1 MQKRNMRI
9 RIGFFLDGGETTG
22 GINEYLKTVLSHLDK
37 SRFTAVGIYIGPG
50 DAVKDLGDYFEEKVI
65 LSNRRLVN
73 FQNSRSR
80 AKRLIVNSKKIWLI
94 IATVFRLSRVIR
106 RHRIDVIDVNYYPL
120 HLIAGV
126 ASLFNRKPCVWHW
139 HLAKRRVGFSKRLLR
154 FSCSRFSSIIISC
167 TQFTEDSLPL
177 TKSTNHIVL
186 YNPVDIDSIL
196 SKQEPGFLRTKL
208 GLDKDVPL
216 IAILGTISTIKG
228 HRNFIEAAN
237 IILQR
242 GFVAHFVVI
251 GQETEA
257 HRVRFDM
264 TTKLKERICELGL
277 SSNVH
282 FLGEIPQASRYL
294 SGCSILCMPTIPIGD
309 ILGESQGTA
318 ALEAM
323 SLSVPVVV
331 HSVGGYNELI
341 EHGKTGLVVDC
352 TVPENIADSII
363 ELLDNPGLCSFIGEN
378 AQKFISS
385 NLPVSTGI
393 GRLQDVY
400 TQLI

>member
-1 MQKRNMRI
+1 MKM

-37 SRFTAVGIYIGPG
+37 DRFTTVGIYIGPG
-50 DAVKDLGDYFEEKVI
+50 DAVKDLGGYFEETVI
-65 LSNRRLVN
+65 LSNRRLIN
-73 FQNSRSR
+73 FASSRSR
-80 AKRLIVNSKKIWLI
+80 IRRLIVNVRKMWLV
-94 IATVFRLSRVIR
+94 IAAVFRLSRIIKKL
-106 RHRIDVIDVNYYPL
+106 RIDLVDVNYYPL

-126 ASLFNRKPCVWHW
+126 ASRFNRKPCVWHW
-139 HLAKRRVGFSKRLLR
+139 HLAKRRVGFSKHLLR
-154 FSCSRFSSIIISC
+154 FSCDKFSSIIISC

-177 TKSTNHIVL
+177 TKSANHVVL

-196 SKQEPGFLRTKL
+196 KKQQPGFLRAKI
-208 GLDKDVPL
+208 GLAKEVPL
-216 IAILGTISTIKG
+216 VAILGTISTIKG
-228 HRNFIEAAN
+228 HRNFIEAAS
-237 IILQR
+237 IILQK
-242 GFVAHFVVI
+242 GYLVHFVII

-264 TTKLKERICELGL
+264 TTKLKERTCALGI

-282 FLGEIPQASRYL
+282 FLGEIPQASKYL
-294 SGCSILCMPTIPIGD
+294 SDCSILCMPTIPIGD
-309 ILGESQGTA
+309 VLGESQGTA

-323 SLSVPVVV
+323 SLAVPVVV
-331 HSVGGYNELI
+331 HNVGGYNELI
-341 EHGKTGLVVDC
+341 EHGRTGLIVDC

-363 ELLDNPGLCSFIGEN
+363 ELLRNADMSSFIGKN

-385 NLPVSTGI
+385 SLPVSTGI
-393 GRLQDVY
+393 GKLQDVY